1 MRRFDSQGPMELGKK
16 FKQGQA
22 VVLTLGG
29 RIRMADTEALEQAL
43 QELIRSAGDDR
54 RFVLDLSNVSYIC
67 SSALGALIALKRQ
80 ILKMDGE
87 IRLVVAPGDVMDLLR
102 LTMVDKVFPIHAGL
116 TDAVSAFG
124 D

>member
-1 MRRFDSQGPMELGKK
+1 MELGKK
-16 FKQGQA
+16 FKQEQTI
-22 VVLTLGG
+22 VLTLGG
-29 RIRMADTEALEQAL
+29 RIRMADTEGLERAL
-43 QELIRSAGDDR
+43 QDLIRSGGDER

-87 IRLVVAPGDVMDLLR
+87 IRLVVVPGDVLDLLR
-102 LTMVDKVFPIHAGL
+102 LTMVDKVFPIHAGVD
-116 TDAVSAFG
+116 DAVSAFG